1 MENHGSETR
10 TSSFIQ
16 STKSALAATEIKS
29 FVDETLMFCK
39 ASLNTKRE
47 VVIWTCGR
55 PLRAL
60 LVVLAGIVT
69 LLVVSAGI
77 VTLLALSG
85 MLEFMVV
92 FVAATV
98 NAIVISFLISLA
110 AVGGFYVDFFACME
124 IMYLG
129 FLFITAFVTFTIP
142 MSSIIVALVAAGPTK
157 VYLVD
162 ALGIALH
169 HDVAGGLSQHVTKD
183 YANRLSILY

>member
-16 STKSALAATEIKS
+16 STK
-29 FVDETLMFCK
+29 
-39 ASLNTKRE
+39 
-47 VVIWTCGR
+47 
-55 PLRAL
+55 
-60 LVVLAGIVT
+60 
-69 LLVVSAGI
+69 
-77 VTLLALSG
+77 SG